1 MATGT
6 REWSGHSA
14 NCCLGCSHAC
24 VYCYA
29 RAAALRFGRIRRGRQ
44 WADEHPMTAAEIAA
58 DPKFSIGYRGIVMFP
73 TAHDITPTNAD
84 ACLAVLRRLLAA
96 GNRVLLVTKPHRA
109 IMPKILAAYAASL
122 HEVLVL
128 DRADRPRIPELEVR
142 CSITCA
148 DEPVREE
155 WEPGAPSIA
164 ERVHCLRYLRERGLR
179 TSVSIEPCLQPDK
192 AEQIVAVVERL
203 ATGEIW
209 IGKLRDLRRRI
220 AWAFDPAG
228 ELAAEDRATLHE
240 AAEWLESQQTDEKV
254 LDLYRRLAAH
264 PSVRWKDSVRAV
276 LQRHGVTP

>member
-84 ACLAVLRRLLAA
+84 ACLAALRRLLAA
-96 GNRVLLVTKPHRA
+96 GNRVLLVTKPHLA
-109 IMPKILAAYAASL
+109 TMPRVLEAYAASL
-122 HEVLVL
+122 REVLVL
-128 DRADRPRIPELEVR
+128 DRVDRPHVPELEVR

-148 DEPVREE
+148 DEPVREL
-155 WEPGAPSIA
+155 WEPGAPPIA
-164 ERVHCLRYLRERGLR
+164 ERLDCLRCLGEHGVRA
-179 TSVSIEPCLQPDK
+179 SVSIEPCLQPDK
-192 AEQIVAVVERL
+192 AGEIVAAVERL

-209 IGKLRDLRRRI
+209 IGKLRDLRRRT
-220 AWAFDPAG
+220 AWAFDRDDG
-228 ELAAEDRATLHE
+228 LAFEDRADLRE
-240 AAEWLESQQTDEKV
+240 AAQWLESQQTDEK
-254 LDLYRRLAAH
+254 LLALHRRLALH
-264 PSVRWKDSVRAV
+264 PRVRWKDSVRVV